1 MMKDIDCTLP
11 SKPKGRD
18 SEDQLVTPQEH
29 TVPTTNLHRRD
40 LLGLASAL
48 ALSAA
53 PGGAWSQARWPT
65 RPITIVVP
73 FTPGTGIDVIARAI
87 APMLQERLGQAVI
100 VENKPG
106 ASGTIGF
113 GFVAKSAPD
122 GHTLLLTANGF
133 VISPSLIKNVPYDP
147 VRSFAP
153 IALTASGALA
163 FAVHPAFPAKNLR
176 EVVRLLNSNPGKYS
190 YASPGNST
198 PHHLAME
205 LFKINT
211 GTSILHIPY
220 KGNAGAFTDL
230 IGGQVQAMIVGVHVA
245 LPHVNAGRL
254 RLLAVAQPER
264 VANAPDIPT
273 FTEEGVRNSD
283 VDLWYG
289 LLAPAGTPPA
299 VVTLLNQHVNEI
311 LGLPDVRASLA
322 QQGLDPIQKPAQALT
337 DLIARDLV
345 RWADVIRRANIT
357 AD

>member
-1 MMKDIDCTLP
+1 M
-11 SKPKGRD
+11 S
-18 SEDQLVTPQEH
+18 TP
-29 TVPTTNLHRRD
+29 NLNRRD
-40 LLGLASAL
+40 LLGLAGTLAL
-48 ALSAA
+48 AAS
-53 PGGAWSQARWPT
+53 PGSAWSQPRWPT

-87 APMLQERLGQAVI
+87 APKLHERLGQAVI

-113 GFVAKSAPD
+113 GFVANSAPD

-147 VRSFAP
+147 VRSFVP
-153 IALTASGALA
+153 IALTATGALA
-163 FAVHPAFPAKNLR
+163 LAVHPAFPAKTLK
-176 EVVRLLNSNPGKYS
+176 EAVQLFKSNPGKYS

-211 GTSILHIPY
+211 GTSIVHIPY
-220 KGNAGAFTDL
+220 KGTAGAFTDL

-245 LPHVNAGRL
+245 MPHVKAGRL
-254 RLLAVAQPER
+254 RMLAVAQQER
-264 VANAPDIPT
+264 VANAPDMPT

-299 VVTLLNQHVNEI
+299 VVTLLNQQVNEI
-311 LGLPDVRASLA
+311 LALPDVRASLA
-322 QQGLDPIQKPAQALT
+322 GQGLDPIQKPPQVLA

-345 RWADVIRRANIT
+345 RWADVIRKANIT